1 MDDPDGTEL
10 PDDGAARKWALQVI
24 HDLKRN
30 NETAWKGWTIEVT
43 ERADKS
49 HGHLPGLQRRAPGL
63 PSSLVRHSPLAFN

>member
-1 MDDPDGTEL
+1 MPLYHFTALDDRRYDDPDGTEL

-43 ERADKS
+43 EGDRQVWQIPFIGA
-49 HGHLPGLQRRAPGL
+49 G
-63 PSSLVRHSPLAFN
+63 